1 MKKYLMKCGH
11 IAQAKTNLGEPCCVL
26 CVNDKNAFVIE
37 KEVDSKEEIEGRRAK
52 CSYCGHLTKSSYNL
66 PFFEHRPEREFDS
79 FYCGCGGGD

>member
-37 KEVDSKEEIEGRRAK
+37 ADDRRLIDSKIVIARIQQIAKEKCATLGKGHTVFYANYYKIEK
-52 CSYCGHLTKSSYNL
+52 L
-66 PFFEHRPEREFDS
+66 E
-79 FYCGCGGGD
+79 GDEST